1 MMRSRMEFFEKY
13 ISHAKSLPTR
23 LYLSFFAFTLAIY
36 LSLIAFQIAILK
48 LIIPQEFTLQYL
60 YLNVNSPNLSSMFF
74 NHFMHNPLSISHMT
88 DNILVFLFLIV
99 LVFIAGFISLPASGC
114 PLPKHFFPAIFL
126 VFLIGLPFAISGIS
140 IWTGRIFQKT
150 YVSGF
155 SGFNFALLGLFFFL
169 LFFWLYCGILRTRS
183 THPLS
188 LFVLLFSVFFVI
200 SVAIVGIML
209 DLKNPQ
215 VGVFAHMGGFLL
227 GLLIPAMVG
236 IILLS
241 KRVNQKV
248 LFSVLLVSML
258 AGCAGFWIV
267 F

>member
-1 MMRSRMEFFEKY
+1 MLPFNQYFNY
-13 ISHAKSLPTR
+13 AKSLPTR
-23 LYLSFFAFTLAIY
+23 LYLEFFVFTLTIY

-188 LFVLLFSVFFVI
+188 PFVLLFSVFFVI

-227 GLLIPAMVG
+227 GLLLPAMVG
-236 IILLS
+236 VILVS
-241 KRVNQKV
+241 KRMNQKI
-248 LFSVLLVSML
+248 LFSVLLVSVL
-258 AGCAGFWIV
+258 TGCAGLWVIL
-267 F
+267 

>member
-1 MMRSRMEFFEKY
+1 MMRIILHFFTY
-13 ISHAKSLPTR
+13 GQR
-23 LYLSFFAFTLAIY
+23 LSTKTYWAFFAFILAIY
-36 LSLIAFQIAILK
+36 LGLITFQVAILT
-48 LIIPQEFTLQYL
+48 LTIPQEFTLQYI

-88 DNILVFLFLIV
+88 DNIQVFILLIV
-99 LVFIAGFISLPASGC
+99 LTFIAWFIILPASGC
-114 PLPKHFFPAIFL
+114 SLPKHFFPAIFL
-126 VFLIGLPFAISGIS
+126 VYLIGLPFAISGIS

-155 SGFNFALLGLFFFL
+155 SGINFALLGLFFFI

-188 LFVLLFSVFFVI
+188 PYFLLFSVFFVI
-200 SVAIVGIML
+200 SVAIGAIMM

-215 VGVFAHMGGFLL
+215 VGVFAHLGRFLL
-227 GLLIPAMVG
+227 GLIIPVMVG

-248 LFSVLLVSML
+248 LFSFLLVSLL

>member
-1 MMRSRMEFFEKY
+1 MGNLAQY
-13 ISHAKSLPTR
+13 IDYAKTIPTR
-23 LYLSFFAFTLAIY
+23 TYWAFFAIILAIY
-36 LSLIAFQIAILK
+36 LALIAFQVAILT
-48 LIIPQEFTLQYL
+48 LVIPQEFTLQYL
-60 YLNVNSPNLSSMFF
+60 YLNVNSPNFSSMFF

-88 DNILVFLFLIV
+88 DNLQVFIFLIV
-99 LVFIAGFISLPASGC
+99 LTFIVGFIILPASRC
-114 PLPKHFFPAIFL
+114 SLPSHFFPAIFL
-126 VFLIGLPFAISGIS
+126 IYLIGLPFAISGIS
-140 IWTGRIFQKT
+140 IWAGRIFQKT

-155 SGFNFALLGLFFFL
+155 SGINFALLGLFFFI
-169 LFFWLYCGILRTRS
+169 LFFWLYCGVLRTRS

-188 LFVLLFSVFFVI
+188 PFVLLFSVFFVI
-200 SVAIVGIML
+200 SVAIGAIMM

-215 VGVFAHMGGFLL
+215 VGVFAHLGGFLL

-248 LFSVLLVSML
+248 LFAFLLVSVL
-258 AGCAGFWIV
+258 AGCAGFWLV

>member
-1 MMRSRMEFFEKY
+1 MGNLAQYLEY
-13 ISHAKSLPTR
+13 VKSIPTR
-23 LYLSFFAFTLAIY
+23 LYLEFIAFTLAIY
-36 LSLIAFQIAILK
+36 LSLIGFQIAILT
-48 LIIPQEFTLQYL
+48 LVIPQEFTLQYL
-60 YLNVNSPNLSSMFF
+60 YLNVNTPNLSSMFF

-99 LVFIAGFISLPASGC
+99 LVFIAGFIILPASGC

-126 VFLIGLPFAISGIS
+126 IYLIGLPFAISGIS
-140 IWTGRIFQKT
+140 IWTGRIYQKT

-155 SGFNFALLGLFFFL
+155 SGFNFALLGLLFFMML
-169 LFFWLYCGILRTRS
+169 FWLYSGILRTRS

-188 LFVLLFSVFFVI
+188 PFVLLFSVFFVI
-200 SVAIVGIML
+200 SVAIGAIML

-215 VGVFAHMGGFLL
+215 VGVFSHLGGFLL
-227 GLLIPAMVG
+227 GLLLPAMVG
-236 IILLS
+236 VILVA

-248 LFSVLLVSML
+248 LFSVLLVSVL